1 MDGLFVCD
9 DAKRIRY
16 LYTGWPGCSHDALLM
31 QNCDL
36 VQNKD
41 RMFSVREYLL
51 ADSGFVPDVTI
62 IPCFKKPAHGSL
74 NTEQK
79 IVNKQLSSFR
89 VCNDHCI
96 GLLKGLL
103 HNLLLSEDFDWVDI
117 DVDENGD
124 EQDEKYH
131 AGSVG
136 DTPEK
141 RERLWIME
149 FVLDF
154 LNGLIS
160 DGVLQE
166 D

>member
-1 MDGLFVCD
+1 
-9 DAKRIRY
+9 
-16 LYTGWPGCSHDALLM
+16 M

-36 VQNKD
+36 VQDKD
-41 RMFSVREYLL
+41 RMFSGREYLL
-51 ADSGFVPDVTI
+51 ADSGFVPDITI

-79 IVNKQLSSFR
+79 IFNKQLSSFR
-89 VCNDHCI
+89 VCNEHCI
-96 GLLKGLL
+96 GLLKGRFQSLKCLRLRLQDEDDAQRIIAWIISCAVL

-117 DVDENGD
+117 DVDEDGD
-124 EQDEKYH
+124 EQDEEYQ

-136 DTPEK
+136 DTPGK
-141 RERLWIME
+141 L
-149 FVLDF
+149 
-154 LNGLIS
+154 S